1 VLSLPTQ
8 KAEWLR
14 ARKAAKGNKLEKRS
28 LNEREKLFIEL
39 LFSTTDGNAAKA
51 KVLAGYSESYPTR
64 DLVARLEEDII
75 EATKKYISQNAPK
88 AAVKLV
94 GILDNPVAIGNKELL
109 ATAKDVL
116 DRAGLAKVEKVE
128 MKTSGGIFYLPSK
141 ETEQVDED
149 EEEE

>member
-1 VLSLPTQ
+1 V
-8 KAEWLR
+8 EWSR

-39 LFSTTDGNAAKA
+39 LFSAEVGGSATKA
-51 KVLAGYSESYPTR
+51 KILAGYSESYKTSE
-64 DLVARLEEDII
+64 LIARLEEDII